1 MGLCKANCFPP
12 QLFSAK
18 LLSFQCQS
26 AVVLQAYL
34 AADTLRRLLGPAA
47 DSLGND
53 IERFVQQR
61 KNTFARIISNAEKK
75 AGPRLDSPG
84 RVPLKVLKEVINE
97 GSYTEDPIAV
107 EYFGGVL
114 ASSRTEIGRD
124 DRGARLAKTIDNL
137 STYQLRT
144 HYLIYSTVAHLFS
157 ISGNKFGL
165 SENRTKMEIF
175 FPFKD
180 YFNSMAFT
188 QSEGGNPQIMSHIW
202 HGLYSEDLIEN
213 RWQYGDHES
222 LQKIAKIVPG
232 DGIICQ
238 PSALGAELYLW
249 AFGHGDKPIDYIL
262 ARNLEEQADGLPGH
276 VPGAIATKQPQNT

>member
-1 MGLCKANCFPP
+1 MSELIGPE
-12 QLFSAK
+12 
-18 LLSFQCQS
+18 
-26 AVVLQAYL
+26 AVAAYL
-34 AADTLRRLLGPAA
+34 AADTLRRVLGPTA
-47 DSLGND
+47 DSLGKD

-84 RVPLKVLKEVINE
+84 RVPLKVLKEMINE

-157 ISGNKFGL
+157 ISGNDFGL
-165 SENRTKMEIF
+165 SKNRAKMEIF
-175 FPFKD
+175 LPFGD
-180 YFNSMAFT
+180 YVASMAFI
-188 QSEGGNPQIMSHIW
+188 QSEWDNPQIMSHIW

-213 RWQYGDHES
+213 RWQYGDQES

-232 DGIICQ
+232 DGIVCQ
-238 PSALGAELYLW
+238 PSALGAELFLW
-249 AFGHGDKPIDYIL
+249 AFGHGDKPINYIL
-262 ARNLEEQADGLPGH
+262 SGDLEAQAGGLPKYI
-276 VPGAIATKQPQNT
+276 PGAIATKQPQNT